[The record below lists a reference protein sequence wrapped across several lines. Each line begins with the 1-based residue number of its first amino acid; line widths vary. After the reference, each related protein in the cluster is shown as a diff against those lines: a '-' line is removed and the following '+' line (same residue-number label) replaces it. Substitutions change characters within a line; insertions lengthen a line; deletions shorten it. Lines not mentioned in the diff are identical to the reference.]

1 MIGQIVLYLTSIIL
15 GMMIFF
21 SFVVA
26 PVTFKLL
33 NEENS
38 RKFVRGIFPFYY
50 LINLIVSFIACALL
64 LYLGDMSINFYLM
77 VAVCILFAISKLI
90 LMPLINKL
98 KDAGKEKSFKIYHFI
113 SVLINFV
120 QMIFL
125 ILILA

>member
-33 NEENS
+33 DEENS

-50 LINLIVSFIACALL
+50 LINLIVSFITCALL
-64 LYLGDMSINFYLM
+64 LYLGDMSSNFYLM

>member
-50 LINLIVSFIACALL
+50 LVNFIVSFIACALL
-64 LYLGDMSINFYLM
+64 VYLGDMSSNFYLM

>member
-1 MIGQIVLYLTSIIL
+1 MIDQLVVYLTSIIL

-33 NEENS
+33 DEENS
-38 RKFVRGIFPFYY
+38 RKFVRGIFPYYY
-50 LINLIVSFIACALL
+50 LINLIISFIACAMFV
-64 LYLGDMSINFYLM
+64 YLGDISINFYLM
-77 VAVCILFAISKLI
+77 VSVCILFAISNFI
-90 LMPLINKL
+90 INKL

>member
-50 LINLIVSFIACALL
+50 LINLIVSFITCALL

>member
-50 LINLIVSFIACALL
+50 LVNFIVSFIACALL
-64 LYLGDMSINFYLM
+64 VYLGDMSSKFYLM
-77 VAVCILFAISKLI
+77 VDVCILFAISKLI

>member
-33 NEENS
+33 DEENS

-50 LINLIVSFIACALL
+50 LINLIVSFITCALL

>member
-1 MIGQIVLYLTSIIL
+1 MIDQIVLYLTSIVL

-26 PVTFKLL
+26 PITFRLL
-33 NEENS
+33 DEENS
-38 RKFVRGIFPFYY
+38 RKFVRGIFPYYY
-50 LINLIVSFIACALL
+50 LINLIVSLFACAILI
-64 LYLGDMSINFYLM
+64 YLGNISINFYLM
-77 VAVCILFAISKLI
+77 ASVCFLFAISNFI
-90 LMPLINKL
+90 LMPLINKQ

-125 ILILA
+125 ILILV

>member
-1 MIGQIVLYLTSIIL
+1 MIDQLVLYLTSIIL

-33 NEENS
+33 DEENS
-38 RKFVRGIFPFYY
+38 RKFVRGIFPYYY
-50 LINLIVSFIACALL
+50 LINLVVSFIACAMFV
-64 LYLGDMSINFYLM
+64 YLGDMSINFYLM
-77 VAVCILFAISKLI
+77 ISVCILFAISNFI
-90 LMPLINKL
+90 LVPSINKL
-98 KDAGKEKSFKIYHFI
+98 KDAGKEKSFKIYHFV

>member
-64 LYLGDMSINFYLM
+64 VYLGDMSSNFYLM